1 MEISQIELDV
11 LNCVYFVESF
21 DKILEE
27 VAAPSPVVAD
37 VIKTLIHKKMIVSM
51 QWDEAKQDYVR
62 SFIYD
67 SDNMSAYAYL
77 ITKEGLL
84 AHNSL

>member
-1 MEISQIELDV
+1 MEISQLEWDV

-21 DKILEE
+21 DKIKEE
-27 VAAPSPVVAD
+27 VLAPAPVVAD
-37 VIKTLIHKKMIVSM
+37 VIKSLIHKKMIVSM
-51 QWDEAKQDYVR
+51 QWDEQKQDYVR
-62 SFIYD
+62 SYMYD
-67 SDNMSAYAYL
+67 SDNMNAYAYL

>member
-1 MEISQIELDV
+1 
-11 LNCVYFVESF
+11 
-21 DKILEE
+21 
-27 VAAPSPVVAD
+27 VVAD

-51 QWDEAKQDYVR
+51 QWEESKHDYVR
-62 SFIYD
+62 SYMYD
-67 SDNMSAYAYL
+67 SDNMHAYAYL